1 MLAMQWPEAER
12 EAQRRL
18 WLRGEVHARDWF
30 RDVLPQPQVWL
41 QWSAEAQAALSYLAQ
56 RLDHMA
62 YRHYKEQGCPIGSG
76 QIEGANKSGIGARMK
91 RGGMRW
97 SREGISRMASLRSAQ
112 LSKCPLVG
120 FHETRLEAF
129 RQN

>member
-18 WLRGEVHARDWF
+18 WLRGEVHAHDWF

-91 RGGMRW
+91 RGQGF
-97 SREGISRMASLRSAQ
+97 AAVSL
-112 LSKCPLVG
+112 LKK
-120 FHETRLEAF
+120 E
-129 RQN
+129 